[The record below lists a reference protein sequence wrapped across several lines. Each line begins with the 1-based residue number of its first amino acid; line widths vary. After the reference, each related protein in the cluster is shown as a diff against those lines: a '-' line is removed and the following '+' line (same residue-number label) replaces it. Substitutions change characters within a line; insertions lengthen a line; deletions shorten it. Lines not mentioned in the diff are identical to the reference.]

1 MLKKNRRIFA
11 LSAAAALTL
20 LLALSTVLALMDGL
34 HWPEASGSA
43 SRTSE
48 KLTVDYSHADLGYV
62 MVKGPETQKKLKLIV
77 KKEDRESRY
86 DLNGRREWEIIP
98 LQFGSG
104 KYTLTLYVNASK
116 NNYTAGGRVSVTAE
130 FSRPNAAFL
139 VPNQYVNYGADTP
152 LVALSDEIC
161 AGLSTDREK
170 FDAIRAYIKSNYVYD
185 YVKAATV
192 TTGTLPDIEGAYA
205 KGMGI
210 CQDLAA
216 IAVCM
221 LRVQGIPAQLM
232 IGHVGNNYHAW
243 SSALIDGEGVR
254 YDPTL
259 EVQGATTNAAYKVE
273 RYY

>member
-1 MLKKNRRIFA
+1 MKNRRILA
-11 LSAAAALTL
+11 LGAAAALTL
-20 LLALSTVLALMDGL
+20 LLALGTVLALMDGL

-62 MVKGPETQKKLKLIV
+62 MVKGPETKKKLKLIV
-77 KKEDRESRY
+77 KKDEKEARY
-86 DLNGRREWEIIP
+86 DINGQKEWEIIP

-104 KYTLTLYVNASK
+104 KYSITLYVNASK
-116 NNYTAGGRVSVTAE
+116 NSYTAGGRVSVTAE

-152 LVALSDEIC
+152 VVAISDEIC

-170 FDAIRAYIKSNYVYD
+170 FDAIRAYIKKNYVYD
-185 YVKAATV
+185 YIKAATV
-192 TTGTLPDIEGAYA
+192 TTGTMPDIDGAYK

-232 IGHVGNNYHAW
+232 IGYVGKNYHAW
-243 SSALIDGEGVR
+243 SNVLIDGEGVR

-259 EVQGATTNAAYKVE
+259 DVQGTSTNAAYKVE